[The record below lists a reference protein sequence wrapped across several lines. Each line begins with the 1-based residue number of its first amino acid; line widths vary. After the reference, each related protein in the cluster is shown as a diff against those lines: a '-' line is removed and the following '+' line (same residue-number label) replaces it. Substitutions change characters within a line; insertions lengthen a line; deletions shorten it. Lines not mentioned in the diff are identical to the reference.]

1 MTGAGW
7 TVCVDFGTA
16 ASKAAA
22 APRDPEGATLVR
34 PLIVALGAN
43 PFLLPAVLHLDGTHV
58 RFGAA
63 ALRAAADQRPGA
75 AREAVQSFKTLLG
88 ARDLGR
94 ALRTLAGPHLDPSRQ
109 FRQRDLI
116 VLFLAYLLHGVQR
129 GLAVDV
135 DLKRLR
141 LEDVTLRYTRPDW
154 TRRGA
159 AQDAEMSALFEEA
172 AHVAAVLAGDLEA
185 HETSIDRALAALTDA
200 ARKGVQVQIEGAVFE
215 AAAAAACHLDSA
227 TRRSAAMIVLDV
239 GAGTT
244 DVGALAFTAREAWEI
259 ADARRTL
266 DLAGD
271 AVDRALMNLL
281 IAKSGLKRTAQQAHV
296 WRDLLLDVRAAK
308 ETLFTEGRATTPV
321 GARMVKLTARD
332 LLKDPDAEQVFAEIQ
347 DVYAAALDAAAAA
360 VSAEGGKAI
369 TAVAAGGGARLPP
382 IRDILRRTKPRGA
395 NVRVDL
401 APLTPTWAEAPA
413 YGGALEP
420 IFPMLAI
427 AMGGAAAPLELVAM

>member
-1 MTGAGW
+1 MSGW

-22 APRDPEGATLVR
+22 APRDPEGATQVR

-43 PFLLPAVLHLDGTHV
+43 PFLLPAVLHLDRTHV
-58 RFGAA
+58 RFGAT
-63 ALRAAADQRPGA
+63 ALRHAADQRPGA
-75 AREAVQSFKTLLG
+75 AREAMQSFKTLLG
-88 ARDLGR
+88 ARDLSR

-129 GLAVDV
+129 GLAVDL
-135 DLKRLR
+135 DLKRVR
-141 LEDVTLRYTRPDW
+141 LNDAVLRYTRPDW
-154 TRRGA
+154 TRRTPA
-159 AQDAEMSALFEEA
+159 HDAEMAALFEDA
-172 AHVAAVLAGDLEA
+172 AHVAGMLAADLDA
-185 HETSIDRALAALTDA
+185 DETTIDRALDALERA
-200 ARKGVQVQIEGAVFE
+200 GGRAPLVQIEGAVFE

-227 TRRSAAMIVLDV
+227 SRRSAAMIVLDV

-244 DVGALAFTAREAWEI
+244 DVGALAFTATQAWEI

-281 IAKSGLKRTAQQAHV
+281 IAKSGLKRTEQQAQV

-308 ETLFTEGRATTPV
+308 EILFLEGRATTPV
-321 GARMVKLTARD
+321 GARLVKLTARD
-332 LLKDPDAEQVFAEIQ
+332 LVNDPDASQVFAAIG
-347 DVYAAALDAAAAA
+347 DVYAEALEAAAGA

-382 IRDILRRTKPRGA
+382 VQDLLRRIKPRTA
-395 NVRVDL
+395 KVRVDL

-427 AMGGAAAPLELVAM
+427 AMGGAAAPIDLVAM